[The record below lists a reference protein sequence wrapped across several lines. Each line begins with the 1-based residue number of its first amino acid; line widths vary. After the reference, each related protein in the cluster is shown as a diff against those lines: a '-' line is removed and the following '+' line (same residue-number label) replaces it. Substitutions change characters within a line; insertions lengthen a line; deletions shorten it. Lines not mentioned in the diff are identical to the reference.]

1 MTALLVPGWAI
12 NPGSP
17 DSVAEQATAA
27 LAAKDPAQLDAVSCR
42 NQQGV
47 PTNPFPPDALAL
59 IQQATPAGPP
69 TLELDTQARAPVDL
83 VLSAQGQTQQLPA
96 DIVMGVTDGQW
107 CMAGISQR
115 A

>member
-47 PTNPFPPDALAL
+47 PTNPFPPDALTL